1 MKSKNIVSLFC
12 IFLVSSIFA
21 QVKFVNFDLN
31 NHNNLLFS
39 VEHTPIVES
48 DYESLF
54 YMSLD
59 EKVIQSAINSEKN
72 NPRLLTCY
80 PEKIEIL
87 QNANIFQF
95 RNRYGT
101 AQYDVKQKSLT
112 WVKRAKEIESSS
124 TGFIPVFHDR
134 LSPLSVS
141 PNGKFIFYI
150 EQTSAAKGK
159 LVVKSVETNSI
170 FVVASDIEYGYDFI
184 PVKWNDDS
192 SIAIYENKGHLYFY
206 NFIESNYSKQLPEK
220 YRSIGPGS
228 INNVYWADEKLLMYI
243 NHDLVYSI
251 SANELYTRA
260 LYSDLIGTG
269 KIVGRIPSPFVPSDD
284 KFWTSVDGKSIVLLQ
299 DNRTLWY
306 MELSGTDFNFVT
318 TLFSYPFVT
327 VPGTALHFNVFWANA
342 KSGNVFQYPIVWLE
356 MLRDG
361 KSESYV
367 YKLIRNNEGKQAYFE
382 SLPIS
387 VMAKDVKL
395 SPDKKYI
402 SFVQEKTFN
411 VYDLSSWTSKYVF
424 NEEEISSY
432 SWINN
437 SSILLGGNETVRTW
451 NCVSNNS
458 NILFLSQAKKFG
470 WDGESNNVL
479 VSNSVGFFEYDFDL
493 GTWKKANNNIIREK
507 SSRNAKWRVFID
519 SSSNDA
525 FENTLYGRELNAES
539 YNIAL
544 FEQCTEK
551 SSFSKPRVAL
561 TFDALDNAD
570 GLTSI
575 LSSLGKYGVK
585 STFFINGEFVR
596 RFPTG
601 VNEIIKAGHQ
611 CGSMFF
617 SPYSMNEDGFKFTEN
632 FIRRGLARNE
642 DDFYEL
648 TGSEL
653 SLVWHM
659 PNYFLTNSIL
669 KAGEKSGYIWIDK
682 GLAPED
688 YVTYEKSLEEE
699 IQYMSASEIIDY
711 VIENL
716 EPGAIIPI
724 SVGIASGTRGD
735 YLYDKLDVLISAI
748 LSEGYEIVTVSELFN
763 LK

>member
-493 GTWKKANNNIIREK
+493 GTWKKAKNNIIREK